1 MQPSANADVRITVPY
16 LDRYLKFVFVFVYLY
31 KYKYKYMVLYL
42 DRYLYSSLY
51 SDTVK
56 SKCPKCKSTLFPLIS
71 MWVCCPK
78 ADLKAKAADVLKLK
92 LKRINS
98 MERLLSIMMHFK
110 ANCENDDFKFRTSPP
125 GWWLSSEPWNCQCLS
140 CFVKVAAHKNQN
152 SLNKSLLLIKQLHT
166 SQIEISTGKNGLRV
180 VNYWSGLED

>member
-1 MQPSANADVRITVPY
+1 
-16 LDRYLKFVFVFVYLY
+16 
-31 KYKYKYMVLYL
+31 
-42 DRYLYSSLY
+42 
-51 SDTVK
+51 
-56 SKCPKCKSTLFPLIS
+56 

-125 GWWLSSEPWNCQCLS
+125 G
-140 CFVKVAAHKNQN
+140 
-152 SLNKSLLLIKQLHT
+152 
-166 SQIEISTGKNGLRV
+166 
-180 VNYWSGLED
+180 